1 MERLKCFSLSLSFF
15 KISFQVSHAKG
26 TLSIQFVDYN
36 NPSSRDNAG
45 SCCDCCSFFGYC
57 PNKCDNFFRLY
68 AVPYP
73 VNHYGVSS
81 AWNHWE
87 THVMSGGDSF
97 SFPGYG
103 QSLGNHN
110 NPVTYHFNG
119 RWQVKRS
126 ML

>member
-1 MERLKCFSLSLSFF
+1 M
-15 KISFQVSHAKG
+15 
-26 TLSIQFVDYN
+26 
-36 NPSSRDNAG
+36 
-45 SCCDCCSFFGYC
+45 
-57 PNKCDNFFRLY
+57 
-68 AVPYP
+68 
-73 VNHYGVSS
+73 NHYGVSS

-119 RWQVKRS
+119 RWQV
-126 ML
+126 